1 MEDDFLIERLLY
13 SGEGDALDFKLQQ
26 YPFESTDDDSKS
38 SLLKDI
44 LAFANAWRTT
54 TAYIVIG
61 VRDGS
66 KEIVGLD
73 NNIDDSRLQQFVSAK
88 VNRPIQFSY
97 RSVDF
102 RGQTLGLFTIPPQIR
117 PFYSPKGFGKVRAGT
132 VYVRR
137 GSSTA
142 EANPEEIAKMG
153 ESDSARPLINPIHK
167 LSIIIEKD
175 PPYVDTQKHNDVN
188 ITKTVLVGIK
198 NTGNTHLTNCKI
210 HFEATGDNAVR
221 PERWLRMDAFS
232 LNPGE
237 ERLVSLAIYGEPI
250 SSEQAGADFIGLLA
264 PPSGNFWRPPVLP
277 KDGGVVT
284 ITATSL
290 ECAPCTALCKMW
302 IDGGKL
308 KWDKI

>member
-26 YPFESTDDDSKS
+26 YPFENADDDSKS

-66 KEIVGLD
+66 KEVVGLD
-73 NNIDDSRLQQFVSAK
+73 NDIDDSRLQQFVNAK
-88 VNRPIQFSY
+88 VNRPIQFAY

-102 RGQTLGLFTIPPQIR
+102 RGQTIGLFTIPPQAR
-117 PFYSPKGFGKVRAGT
+117 PFYSPKGFGKVRAGI

-142 EANPEEIAKMG
+142 EASPEEIAKMG
-153 ESDSARPLINPIHK
+153 ESDSAQARVNTVHK
-167 LSIIIEKD
+167 LSIMIGQD
-175 PPYVDTQKHNDVN
+175 GRYVEVHKHNTVN

-198 NTGNTHLTNCKI
+198 NTGNAYLTNCKI
-210 HFEATGDNAVR
+210 HFEATGANAVSA
-221 PERWLRMDAFS
+221 ERWLRVDAFS

-237 ERLVSLAIYGEPI
+237 ERLVSLAMYGEPI
-250 SSEQAGADFIGLLA
+250 SSEQPGLDWISLSA
-264 PPSGNFWRPPVLP
+264 PPSGNFWRPPTLP
-277 KDGGVVT
+277 KVGGVVT

-290 ECAPCTALCKMW
+290 ECAPCTALCKLW
-302 IDGGKL
+302 IDGSKL
-308 KWDKI
+308 KWEKI